1 MNCVKFYENEHLR
14 RNMIL
19 YNCPDLHTKSS
30 GINRIYRHVDY
41 LVRNGFRAA
50 VLHSNSSFVRKDHEK
65 TPRKYLDMD
74 GDLKEGDV
82 VVMPEMQIEIM
93 KQMSLVTVRRMVF
106 CLNWAY
112 AFKAL
117 PLNETYRTYGIE
129 RMIVSCSFIGDMVG
143 WAMGLP
149 AHLVANSID
158 SNIYFPEFE
167 LPQKKKKIVF
177 IERKGALIPMLM
189 RVLQARN
196 PRFISEIEWFAL
208 DGLDEQEYARH
219 IREAS
224 VFVNAS
230 TEEGIL
236 NASFQAMRCNT
247 LLAGF
252 DSIGGQGTIC
262 ADGDEQNYIVA
273 QNGDYLSL
281 AWLMEP
287 LLEDLLASNLDKWE
301 RQKNNAFNLIS
312 EMTVEKEEESVISL
326 WKRLAPDCMI

>member
-1 MNCVKFYENEHLR
+1 
-14 RNMIL
+14 MIL

-41 LVRNGFRAA
+41 LVKNNFDAA
-50 VLHSNSSFVRKDHEK
+50 VLHSNSSFVRNDHPN
-65 TPRKYLDMD
+65 TPVRYLDRE
-74 GDLKEGDV
+74 GDLIEGDV
-82 VVMPEMQIEIM
+82 VVMPEMQIQTM
-93 KQMSLVTVRRMVF
+93 KQMALISVRKIVF

-117 PLNETYRTYGIE
+117 PLNETYHTYDIE
-129 RMIVSCSFIGDMVG
+129 RMIVSCKFIGDMVG
-143 WAMGLP
+143 WSMGLP
-149 AHLVANSID
+149 THLVENSID
-158 SNIYFPEFE
+158 SVIYYPEFE
-167 LPQKKKKIVF
+167 LAQKKKKIVF
-177 IERKGALIPMLM
+177 IERKGALIPMLL

-196 PRFISEIEWFAL
+196 PRFITDIEWFAL
-208 DGLDEQEYARH
+208 DGLTEEEYAKH
-219 IREAS
+219 IREAAI
-224 VFVNAS
+224 FVNVS

-262 ADGDEQNYIVA
+262 GDGDEQNYLVA

-287 LLEDLLASNLDKWE
+287 LLEDLLSGRLNNWE
-301 RQKNNAFNLIS
+301 KQRKNAFDLVS
-312 EMTVEKEEESVISL
+312 FMTKELEEESVISL
-326 WKRLAPDCMI
+326 WKRLAPECRV